1 MQQSSLNQ
9 RIALITGASSG
20 IGAATALLFAEKG
33 MHVILAARRLDR
45 LQDLEKKI
53 SSHSGKATVYQV
65 DLSVEQ
71 ERQKLF
77 DWLDQ
82 QNLLPDILVNNAGL
96 AWYGYFHEMPWQI
109 ARDIVALNIAT
120 PAHLMRLFLP
130 SMIKNHY
137 GRIINVGSI
146 AGKLPEQGI
155 AIYSGSK
162 SYLDSIT
169 TSIHRELRYTGVCVS
184 VLRAGPVKT
193 EFFDTARG
201 LENGGSI
208 PAEKLGISSSR
219 VADKIWS
226 LVVRPRRVAYV
237 PFYLLISPLLEVLFS
252 WIIDLLGPLL
262 LRQRK

>member
-1 MQQSSLNQ
+1 MQQSSSNLKV
-9 RIALITGASSG
+9 ALITGASSG
-20 IGAATALLFAEKG
+20 IGAAAALLLASKG
-33 MHVILAARRLDR
+33 IHVILTARRLDR
-45 LQDLEKKI
+45 LQELQNEI
-53 SSHSGKATVYQV
+53 SIHSGNATVYQV

-71 ERQKLF
+71 EREKLYH
-77 DWLDQ
+77 WLDQ
-82 QNLLPDILVNNAGL
+82 QNLLPDILINNAGL

-109 ARDIVALNIAT
+109 ARDIIELNITA

-130 SMIKNHY
+130 SMINKHY
-137 GRIINVGSI
+137 GRIINIGSI

-155 AIYSGSK
+155 AIYSSSK

-169 TSIHRELRYTGVCVS
+169 TVVHRELRNTGVCVS

-208 PAEKLGISSSR
+208 PAEKLAIPSSR
-219 VADKIWS
+219 VANKIWT
-226 LVVRPRRVAYV
+226 LVKRPRRVAYV
-237 PFYLLISPLLEVLFS
+237 PFYLVASPLLEILFS

-262 LRQRK
+262 LRKQK